1 MLSCLRHLVKGGT
14 RDGRVASEKH
24 MCKGAL
30 GEGKN
35 VSETVA
41 SCEDTCGVWLRG
53 GMCLT
58 FVWKGRADGYSFY
71 AYIRDDWGG
80 GMGGTLTPEIIVKG
94 SVNPAKR

>member
-35 VSETVA
+35 VSQTVA

-53 GMCLT
+53 GC
-58 FVWKGRADGYSFY
+58 A
-71 AYIRDDWGG
+71 
-80 GMGGTLTPEIIVKG
+80 
-94 SVNPAKR
+94 